1 VLTKAWVRYIA
12 SYHQAHPGITEQALD
27 HARHPDYGSAYEWL
41 ALAVPRPTGDV
52 LDLACGSCPIQPL
65 LDPRQYLGIDTS
77 AAELAAAR
85 AAGRGPVEIGD
96 ATAIPAQ
103 DGSFDVVVM
112 SMALM
117 LVPEREALREIARVL
132 RPGGSL
138 VGMVPATGP
147 VLLRDVPALI
157 ALAAPLLGPGQM
169 PQQVTTRSLGHLLV
183 EAGLRPRTRQR
194 VRFPFPI
201 AAAGDAELAVDS
213 LYTPGRSDQQR
224 QRAVEMLQR
233 IGHRDLPVP
242 LLRFTAAKPTG

>member
-1 VLTKAWVRYIA
+1 MLTRAWVRYIA
-12 SYHQAHPGITEQALD
+12 AYHQAHPGITERALD
-27 HARHPDYGSAYEWL
+27 HARHSGYGTAYEWL

-52 LDLACGSCPIQPL
+52 LDLGCGSCPVQPL
-65 LDPRQYLGIDTS
+65 LEPRSYLGVDTS

-85 AAGRGPVEIGD
+85 AAGRG
-96 ATAIPAQ
+96 
-103 DGSFDVVVM
+103 
-112 SMALM
+112 

-147 VLLRDVPALI
+147 VVWRDVPALI

-169 PQQVTTRSLGHLLV
+169 PQHLSGMRLGHLLV
-183 EAGLRPRTRQR
+183 EAGLQPGTRHR
-194 VRFPFPI
+194 LRFPFPI
-201 AAAGDAELAVDS
+201 VAAGDAELAVDS

-224 QRAVEMLQR
+224 RRAVALLRR

-242 LLRFTAAKPTG
+242 LLRFTATKQAA